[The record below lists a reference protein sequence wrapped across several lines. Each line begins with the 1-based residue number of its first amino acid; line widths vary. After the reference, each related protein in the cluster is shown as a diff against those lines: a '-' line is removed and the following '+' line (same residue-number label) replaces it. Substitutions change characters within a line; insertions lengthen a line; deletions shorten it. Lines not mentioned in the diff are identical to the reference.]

1 MTDSKALIADPSGA
15 TGVDVIASTSPSPSR
30 HVLRRLVRQ
39 PQAIIGGIIV
49 AVFLFVALFASLL
62 TPYEPAS
69 AEWAAQVTPSYV
81 PGPSAEHWL
90 GLDSFGSD
98 LATQLIYGAR
108 QSLVIGLVATLIGAL
123 FGTLLGLLAGGLGG
137 KTDTVIMRIV
147 DIMLSIPGLLLAV
160 SIAAILGRNPMAI
173 VIAIGV
179 SNVPIFARLLRGSM
193 LGERS
198 RDYVL
203 AARSFGMKRRD
214 IVMTQ
219 MFPNSSGPLL
229 VQATLVLATSTI
241 EVAALSF
248 LGLGAGEPTVAEW
261 GRMLVKAQPRLESSP
276 LLAFAPG
283 ICIAITALGFTMLG
297 EALRTAIDPK
307 GSR

>member
-1 MTDSKALIADPSGA
+1 MTDPKTLIADASGA
-15 TGVDVIASTSPSPSR
+15 TGVDVVVPVSAAPSR
-30 HVLRRLVRQ
+30 QVLRRLVRQ
-39 PQAIIGGIIV
+39 PQAIAGAAIV
-49 AVFLFVALFASLL
+49 TIFLFVAAFAPLL
-62 TPYEPAS
+62 TPYEPGS
-69 AEWAAQVTPSYV
+69 ALWANQVTPSYV

-108 QSLVIGLVATLIGAL
+108 QSLIIGVVATLIGAL
-123 FGTLLGLLAGGLGG
+123 LGTFLGLLAGGLGG
-137 KTDTVIMRIV
+137 KVDTVIMRLV

-160 SIAAILGRNPMAI
+160 SIAALLGRNPLAI

-179 SNVPIFARLLRGSM
+179 GNVPIFARLLRGSM

-203 AARSFGMKRRD
+203 AARSFGMRRRD

-219 MFPNSSGPLL
+219 MFPNASGPLL

-248 LGLGAGEPTVAEW
+248 LGLGSGEPTVAEW
-261 GRMLVKAQPRLESSP
+261 GRMLVKAQPRLEMSP
-276 LLAFAPG
+276 ILAFAPG
-283 ICIAITALGFTMLG
+283 LCIAITALGFTMLG

>member
-1 MTDSKALIADPSGA
+1 MTDPKALIADSSGA
-15 TGVDVIASTSPSPSR
+15 TGVAVVEPSTAPTR
-30 HVLRRLVRQ
+30 QTLRRLIRQ
-39 PQAIIGGIIV
+39 PQAVIGGAIV
-49 AVFLFVALFASLL
+49 AVFLFVAVFAPLL
-62 TPYEPAS
+62 TPYQPGS
-69 AEWAAQVTPSYV
+69 AQWSNQVTPSFV
-81 PGPSAEHWL
+81 PGPSADHLL

-137 KTDTVIMRIV
+137 KVDTLVMRAV

-160 SIAAILGRNPMAI
+160 SIAALLGRNPMAI

-179 SNVPIFARLLRGSM
+179 GNVPIFARLLRGSM

-203 AARSFGMKRRD
+203 AAWSFGMKRRD
-214 IVMTQ
+214 IILSQ
-219 MFPNSSGPLL
+219 MLPNASGPLV

-261 GRMLVKAQPRLESSP
+261 GRMLVKAQPRLEASP
-276 LLAFAPG
+276 ILAFAPG
-283 ICIAITALGFTMLG
+283 ICIAITALGFTLLG
-297 EALRTAIDPK
+297 EALRSAIDPK
-307 GSR
+307 GNR